1 LTARCR
7 RLRPDAGP
15 PRPRAPRGS
24 EEAHTA
30 TDLLLL
36 IVGLILAFD
45 AIAVVTLIFFE
56 RRDPESILSWLF
68 TVVALPF
75 VGFVLYL
82 LFGFK
87 YFKTRAFGLKSIG
100 DQAVVGRVRKGLEQS
115 IRDETEQ
122 NLGTLVGYP
131 DLARLL
137 YADSAAFLSAD
148 NQVDVYTNGNE
159 KFDAL
164 FEAIRRAKNHIHLEY
179 YMLRNDA
186 LGERL
191 LEALETKSREGVQVR
206 LLYDDLGNKI
216 PRARYRKLTA
226 QGARVSG
233 FYRALFPSV
242 GLRLNYR
249 NHRKIAVID
258 GTVGFLGGFNI
269 GEEYLGLGPLGPW
282 RDTAIRIRGAAVRSL
297 QLRFVLDWNY
307 ATGEGLTLGT
317 SYFEGYS
324 TGAST
329 SPKIGS
335 ASIQIVSGGP
345 DTTWNPPRE
354 EYVKIVSSAKRT
366 CYLQTPYFIPDV
378 SVMTAL
384 RIAALSGVD
393 VRIMVPRKVDQPFV
407 HWASLSNVGD
417 LLEAGVR
424 AFAYNDGFLHAKT
437 VTIDDCVTSVG
448 TANWDLRSFK
458 WNFETNAV
466 IYDRPFAKK
475 YRRIFEEDMQRCTEI
490 TKESYAARTRATRFK
505 ESTCR
510 LFSGVL

>member
-1 LTARCR
+1 MAAAGGIRRSEVRPTA
-7 RLRPDAGP
+7 
-15 PRPRAPRGS
+15 S
-24 EEAHTA
+24 
-30 TDLLLL
+30 DLLLL
-36 IVGLILAFD
+36 IVGLIVTFD
-45 AIAVVTLIFFE
+45 VIAVITLVFFE
-56 RRDPESILSWLF
+56 RRDPESILSWLL
-68 TVVALPF
+68 TVIALPV

-87 YFKTRAFGLKSIG
+87 YFKTRAFGLKSTG
-100 DQAVVGRVRKGLEQS
+100 DQVVLGRVRKGLEQS

-122 NLGTLVGYP
+122 NLGALVGYP

-137 YADSAAFLSAD
+137 WADSAAFLTVG
-148 NQVDVYTNGNE
+148 NQVDVYTNGNR
-159 KFDAL
+159 KFEAL
-164 FEAIRRAKNHIHLEY
+164 FEAIRDAKRHVHLEY
-179 YMLRNDA
+179 YILRNDA

-191 LEALETKSREGVQVR
+191 IAALEEKAREGVQVR

-216 PRARYRKLTA
+216 PRERYRRLTA
-226 QGARVSG
+226 QGAQVSG
-233 FYRALFPSV
+233 FYRALLPSV

-258 GTVGFLGGFNI
+258 GAVAFLGGYNV
-269 GEEYLGLGPLGPW
+269 GNEYLGLGPLGPW
-282 RDTAIRIRGAAVRSL
+282 RDTAVRIRGPAVRSL

-307 ATGEGLTLGT
+307 ATREGLTL
-317 SYFEGYS
+317 SIPYFQEYS
-324 TGAST
+324 QGSST
-329 SPKIGS
+329 PSKFGS
-335 ASIQIVSGGP
+335 AAIQIVSGGP

-354 EYVKIVSSAKRT
+354 EYVKIVSAARRT

-393 VRIMVPRKVDQPFV
+393 VRIMIPRKVDQPFV

-424 AFAYNDGFLHAKT
+424 AFTYNEGFLHAKT

-466 IYDRPFAKK
+466 IYDREFAEK
-475 YRRIFEEDMQRCTEI
+475 YRRIFEDDMTRCTEI
-490 TKESYAARTRATRFK
+490 TKESYAVRPRSVRFK
-505 ESTCR
+505 ESTGR

>member
-1 LTARCR
+1 
-7 RLRPDAGP
+7 
-15 PRPRAPRGS
+15 
-24 EEAHTA
+24 
-30 TDLLLL
+30 
-36 IVGLILAFD
+36 VV
-45 AIAVVTLIFFE
+45 AIITLVFFE

-68 TVVALPF
+68 AVITLPV

-87 YFKTRAFGLKSIG
+87 YFKTRTFGLKSTG
-100 DQAVVGRVRKGLEQS
+100 DQAVLGRVRKGLEQS
-115 IRDETEQ
+115 VRDETEQ
-122 NLGTLVGYP
+122 NLGELAAFP

-137 YADSAAFLSAD
+137 WADSAAFLTVG
-148 NQVDVYTNGNE
+148 NRVDVYTDGNE
-159 KFDAL
+159 KFEAL
-164 FEAIRRAKNHIHLEY
+164 FEAIRDAKNHIHLEY
-179 YMLRNDA
+179 YILRNDA

-191 LEALETKSREGVQVR
+191 LSALEVKAREGVQVR

-216 PRARYRKLTA
+216 PRERYRRLTA

-258 GTVGFLGGFNI
+258 GTVGFLGGFNV
-269 GEEYLGLGPLGPW
+269 GEEYLGLGPMGSW
-282 RDTAIRIRGAAVRSL
+282 RDTAVRIQGAAVRTL

-307 ATGEGLTLGT
+307 ATKEGLTLGG
-317 SYFEGYS
+317 SYFS
-324 TGAST
+324 A
-329 SPKIGS
+329 SPKVGS
-335 ASIQIVSGGP
+335 ASIQIVNGGP

-354 EYVKIVSSAKRT
+354 EYVKIVNSARRT

-393 VRIMVPRKVDQPFV
+393 VRIMIPSKADQPFV
-407 HWASLSNVGD
+407 HWASLSNVGE

-424 AFAYNDGFLHAKT
+424 AFAYNEGFLHAKT
-437 VTIDDCVTSVG
+437 VTVDDYVTSVG

-466 IYDRPFAKK
+466 IYDQELGEK
-475 YRRIFEEDMQRCTEI
+475 YRRIFEDDMKRCTEI
-490 TKESYAARTRATRFK
+490 TKESYAARSRSTRFK

-510 LFSGVL
+510 LFSGAL